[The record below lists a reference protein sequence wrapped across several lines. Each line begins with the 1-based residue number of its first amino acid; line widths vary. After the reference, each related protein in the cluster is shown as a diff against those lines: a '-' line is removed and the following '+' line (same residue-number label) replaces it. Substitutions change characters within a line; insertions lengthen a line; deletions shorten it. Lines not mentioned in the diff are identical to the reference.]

1 MESVTPF
8 QTSGGVTDS
17 VTPFSLAC
25 VDVDTVRDT
34 IVNGRVVV
42 HIQVTPLF
50 AWWVVVSTLNI
61 CRRTSKLDM

>member
-8 QTSGGVTDS
+8 QTSGGDTDS

-42 HIQVTPLF
+42 HIQVTPFLGG
-50 AWWVVVSTLNI
+50 WVVSTLNV
-61 CRRTSKLDM
+61 CRRTYKFVM